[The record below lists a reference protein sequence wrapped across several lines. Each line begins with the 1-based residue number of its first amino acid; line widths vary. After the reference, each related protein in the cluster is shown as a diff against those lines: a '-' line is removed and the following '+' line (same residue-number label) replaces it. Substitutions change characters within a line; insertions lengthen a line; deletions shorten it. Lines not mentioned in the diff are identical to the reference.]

1 MDNNA
6 VNNVA
11 VDLQNG
17 TAAAPATEPQTLAD
31 VIGVSEQPAEQQ
43 PQSQATQPAAA
54 QLQEPGWFQGRM
66 QKERAKWE
74 ADHQAQMTQMTERQ
88 NALLERVI
96 ANDAQKLVDSGEFK
110 SLEIATEYLRMK
122 EGLPVNQT
130 PQKTPSAQPR
140 DDQGRFM
147 AQQPVQNQAVY
158 QRAETLVAQADTILG
173 TTGVD
178 VMKIFNTDPAVKQ
191 KVVSGE
197 WDFTDVF
204 KNAGGSQQAVV
215 KPHVPAPV
223 RSSNGVGLGNVS
235 IGKMSNQQFAAL
247 NDFLAKNGKVNMS

>member
-43 PQSQATQPAAA
+43 PSPQSNLPVEFEQKD
-54 QLQEPGWFQGRM
+54 PGWFQKRLP
-66 QKERAKWE
+66 KYYEKWDQE
-74 ADHQAQMTQMTERQ
+74 HQAKMSQLQDQVDTLREYFVTNEI
-88 NALLERVI
+88 E
-96 ANDAQKLVDSGEFK
+96 KLVSSGKITDREMA
-110 SLEIATEYLRMK
+110 ETYVRATMK
-122 EGLPVNQT
+122 TPAPQT
-130 PQKTPSAQPR
+130 PPANTPQR
-140 DDQGRFM
+140 DAQGRFVTTPK
-147 AQQPVQNQAVY
+147 APEVPVEVQ
-158 QRAETLVAQADTILG
+158 QRASTLIAQADAILG

-178 VMKIFNTDPAVKQ
+178 VMQVFNTDPAVKQ

-204 KNAGGSQQAVV
+204 KNAGGGQQVTV

>member
-17 TAAAPATEPQTLAD
+17 TAAVPATEPQTLAD

-43 PQSQATQPAAA
+43 PQSPESQPAQA
-54 QLQEPGWFQGRM
+54 QMQEPGWFQGRM
-66 QKERAKWE
+66 QKERAKWD
-74 ADHQAQMTQMTERQ
+74 ADHQAQMAQMTERQ

-122 EGLPVNQT
+122 EGLPQNQT
-130 PQKTPSAQPR
+130 QPQMPVTQPR
-140 DDQGRFM
+140 DSQGRFA
-147 AQQPVQNQAVY
+147 AQQPAQDPAAY
-158 QRAETLVAQADTILG
+158 QRAEALIAQADTILG
-173 TTGVD
+173 ATGVD
-178 VMKIFNTDPAVKQ
+178 VMQIYNTDPAVRQ
-191 KVVSGE
+191 KIVSGE
-197 WDFTDVF
+197 WDFKDVY
-204 KNAGGSQQAVV
+204 KNHGAAQKAAE

-223 RSSNGVGLGNVS
+223 RASNGVGLGNVS
-235 IGKMSNQQFAAL
+235 IGKMSSQQFAAL
-247 NDFLAKNGKVNMS
+247 NDFLGKNGKVNMS